1 MAPVKKKGIQSYQK
15 KKKRYSKFKSVNL
28 APSREWHM
36 NWSPTHVDDP
46 DCIDILS
53 LHSYRETEKNWS
65 HRTTRSSKKNGDET
79 AGLWRMPLPKN
90 IANPRKKKTNVHRK
104 IYSLLLGWNTW
115 AGQHWVWLDIELNGF
130 SFFNLL
136 YSIWWGNSV

>member
-1 MAPVKKKGIQSYQK
+1 MAPVKKKVFKVIK

-90 IANPRKKKTNVHRK
+90 IANPERKKLMYMGKYILYFLVETPG
-104 IYSLLLGWNTW
+104 LGS
-115 AGQHWVWLDIELNGF
+115 IEFG
-130 SFFNLL
+130 
-136 YSIWWGNSV
+136 WT